1 MNARQIRRAAERQAL
16 KAQRAQ
22 DRAAEKALNP
32 STQAASAGPSCA
44 VKSTASQAQINAN
57 RANSQLSTGPKT
69 ETGRAVS
76 SQNALKTALTGRTV
90 LLPTDNVEEYESLQ
104 DAFLNTHQP
113 ATEEERELVQSLLD
127 TTWRIKRI
135 LSLEF
140 AIFAKGS
147 VEFADSFPDLT
158 PDARNQMILAET
170 YLKYEKSIR
179 NLNTQEARL
188 QRKLAKDLAELT
200 RLQAERRQA
209 EAQNPAKSPAQTP
222 EIGFVFSNLQSATAS
237 PIQPEAQ
244 PAQTMAA

>member
-1 MNARQIRRAAERQAL
+1 MTARQQRRAAERLARNS
-16 KAQRAQ
+16 A
-22 DRAAEKALNP
+22 P
-32 STQAASAGPSCA
+32 SQPSE
-44 VKSTASQAQINAN
+44 AQINAN
-57 RANSQLSTGPKT
+57 RANSQLSSGPKSD
-69 ETGRAVS
+69 TGKAIS

-90 LLPTDNVEEYESLQ
+90 LLPTDNLEEYKSLQ

-113 ATEEERELVQSLLD
+113 ATEEERELVQAILD

-147 VEFADSFPDLT
+147 LEFADAFPDLA

-188 QRKLAKDLAELT
+188 QRKLAKDLSELT
-200 RLQAERRQA
+200 RIQSERRLL
-209 EAQNPAKSPAQTP
+209 EAKCPAKKP
-222 EIGFVFSNLQSATAS
+222 EIGFEFSNSAMPTPSAD
-237 PIQPEAQ
+237 QPVP
-244 PAQTMAA
+244 PAPSDAHACATNSNR

>member
-1 MNARQIRRAAERQAL
+1 MNARQIRRAAER
-16 KAQRAQ
+16 K
-22 DRAAEKALNP
+22 
-32 STQAASAGPSCA
+32 
-44 VKSTASQAQINAN
+44 ASQAQLAAN
-57 RANSQLSTGPKT
+57 RANAQLSTGPKT
-69 ETGRAVS
+69 ETGRAIS

-90 LLPTDNVEEYESLQ
+90 LLPTDNLEEYKSLQ
-104 DAFLNTHQP
+104 SAFLNTHKP
-113 ATEEERELVQSLLD
+113 ATGQERELVQALLD

-147 VEFADSFPDLT
+147 LEFADSFPDL
-158 PDARNQMILAET
+158 DDAARNQMILAET

-188 QRKLAKDLAELT
+188 QRKLVKDLAELT
-200 RLQAERRQA
+200 RLQAERPPQPA
-209 EAQNPAKSPAQTP
+209 TQPTPQPTAQPATQP
-222 EIGFVFSNLQSATAS
+222 EIGFVFSNPQPATAS